1 MDTKNRRES
10 ERKEWWRPRAQQ
22 IAEYIT
28 HELGKTSDVVL
39 LQEFWFDDDFV
50 SLFDDITSDIFD
62 RVAERRPGYMI
73 SLDGSVR
80 RDKPREDG
88 MAVLVNKKRSGLKLK
103 ILNSDQVLTGPQ
115 RIAQLVTCQDEFE
128 RYVTIANTH
137 LSFPSHADCIVNQER
152 QRNEMMTIVQA
163 LTNKH
168 ANSEQPRL
176 EIIGGDFNSNSR
188 SLAAQCLEST
198 PYNFVNCASASAEQS
213 LISGSG
219 G

>member
-128 RYVTIANTH
+128 RYVTI
-137 LSFPSHADCIVNQER
+137 VNQER

-219 G
+219 